1 MKKVKFI
8 QQLSETGCGVASICM
23 ILNFYG
29 CKIHVADLNKKF
41 NIARDGVSV
50 KDLLKVSREYGLNSK
65 AIKLNDKKNLIQI
78 QGLFPCICIKDN
90 NHYIVL
96 EKIKNNHVFYLD
108 PEIGRIRLKIEEF
121 NEIYSGVILSFTP
134 NNTFRK
140 IKQKNYIIKIL
151 KLGLLD
157 KKIASIV
164 VLISILIQLM
174 TLFTP
179 WFTKY
184 IIDDVIGKEFIGNRW
199 ALFIYP
205 FIFVLAY
212 GLFSFARC
220 VMIAFLEKKYI
231 SSLKKTIVQKIFK
244 LPLKFFDVRPVGEI
258 VSRINN
264 IDALQQIITNIITSV
279 FIDFLT
285 IVIVSV
291 AMFKSSKYLAFLV
304 FVIGL
309 LLCGVIYIF
318 LRVVDKK
325 NMDAIVNREKTH
337 SYLIQLFSNVSAMKT
352 IDGNQG
358 ITEKWNEY
366 YNNQILSEYR
376 REKTLGSYQSFM
388 IAYRLFP
395 TLVILLYGSNL
406 INEKIMT
413 IGEMMAFI
421 SLTNLFLNPLATII
435 QNIFDFQFSSKL
447 IDRLTEIILEDEEI
461 VNSGEYIKAIDSIEF
476 KNVRF
481 SYTGDFNE
489 NVIDGI
495 SFKLKKSERLSLV
508 GKTGCGKTTII
519 KLLLSLYHKYEGDIL
534 INNKNIEQY
543 NIESYRKLFGV
554 VLQDQMFF
562 NDTIRNN
569 VDILKNHTDEEVI
582 LALKIASLDEDV
594 KKMPFNIYTHIGD
607 NGYNLSGG
615 QRQRL
620 AIARVLIQNPK
631 LIILDEGTN
640 QLDAI
645 TEDKIMRNL
654 RDRNITLITI
664 THRLSTITTSDQIL
678 FLNNG
683 KIVDKGKHSDLQNR
697 NNEYKKL
704 FNKQ

>member
-1 MKKVKFI
+1 
-8 QQLSETGCGVASICM
+8 
-23 ILNFYG
+23 
-29 CKIHVADLNKKF
+29 
-41 NIARDGVSV
+41 
-50 KDLLKVSREYGLNSK
+50 
-65 AIKLNDKKNLIQI
+65 
-78 QGLFPCICIKDN
+78 
-90 NHYIVL
+90 
-96 EKIKNNHVFYLD
+96 
-108 PEIGRIRLKIEEF
+108 
-121 NEIYSGVILSFTP
+121 
-134 NNTFRK
+134 
-140 IKQKNYIIKIL
+140 
-151 KLGLLD
+151 
-157 KKIASIV
+157 
-164 VLISILIQLM
+164 
-174 TLFTP
+174 
-179 WFTKY
+179 
-184 IIDDVIGKEFIGNRW
+184 
-199 ALFIYP
+199 
-205 FIFVLAY
+205 
-212 GLFSFARC
+212 
-220 VMIAFLEKKYI
+220 
-231 SSLKKTIVQKIFK
+231 
-244 LPLKFFDVRPVGEI
+244 
-258 VSRINN
+258 
-264 IDALQQIITNIITSV
+264 
-279 FIDFLT
+279 
-285 IVIVSV
+285 
-291 AMFKSSKYLAFLV
+291 
-304 FVIGL
+304 
-309 LLCGVIYIF
+309 
-318 LRVVDKK
+318 
-325 NMDAIVNREKTH
+325 MDAIVNREKTH

-582 LALKIASLDEDV
+582 LALKIASLNEDV

-620 AIARVLIQNPK
+620 AIARVLIQKPK

-664 THRLSTITTSDQIL
+664 THRLSTITSSDQIL

-697 NNEYKKL
+697 NNEYKEL